1 MTELAVDSARASGE
15 WYATS
20 INESGLIG
28 GHAIE
33 GNGYYPYYWPTKD
46 DAPVAV
52 SMPEAYPYGEV
63 YSVNENGQI
72 VGGMFNDA
80 EEDRAF
86 IFDSTNGLVNLN
98 DRIDTA
104 SGWQLLVAVDIND
117 MGQITGHGELNGEKR
132 AFVLTPSADTDADG
146 DIDGSDIAVLV
157 QEVGACSGSDCSCD
171 FNGDEAV
178 NNMDVLLQAMLLGH
192 TS

>member
-1 MTELAVDSARASGE
+1 MTPKKIAHLSSTAPMA
-15 WYATS
+15 W
-20 INESGLIG
+20 LISTIVSTRP
-28 GHAIE
+28 AA
-33 GNGYYPYYWPTKD
+33 GNCSLRW
-46 DAPVAV
+46 
-52 SMPEAYPYGEV
+52 
-63 YSVNENGQI
+63 
-72 VGGMFNDA
+72 
-80 EEDRAF
+80 
-86 IFDSTNGLVNLN
+86 
-98 DRIDTA
+98 
-104 SGWQLLVAVDIND
+104 DIND